1 MNRLKIT
8 IDEAVSE
15 FQKMITENRYW
26 MSKADN
32 LEVSDELDTWR
43 NVAETLVKHSMENSS
58 SLELSPAPKQ
68 EGPEEAFEAKDGV
81 PSTDRCGVSRIMNPI
96 KRNLCW
102 SSKRLGGVD
111 NLTKP
116 SDISLESVQSED
128 TSEKKK
134 NVEAMFSFFSSGNE
148 ILWFR

>member
-1 MNRLKIT
+1 MEECGRDT
-8 IDEAVSE
+8 SE
-15 FQKMITENRYW
+15 TFHGEQFFIG
-26 MSKADN
+26 
-32 LEVSDELDTWR
+32 VI
-43 NVAETLVKHSMENSS
+43 SS
-58 SLELSPAPKQ
+58 SKQ